1 MDNIDKYIKQ
11 HRQEFDVDFPNKQKL
26 WDNIEQSVTRK
37 KVIPLWK
44 NRWIQFA
51 AAAAALTGVMVLFLL
66 QHKQP
71 TNTICSI
78 DGVSKEFCRQVNT
91 YESDIQQKLSTSTR
105 MK

>member
-51 AAAAALTGVMVLFLL
+51 AAAA
-66 QHKQP
+66 
-71 TNTICSI
+71 IDRC
-78 DGVSKEFCRQVNT
+78 DGVIFIT
-91 YESDIQQKLSTSTR
+91 T
-105 MK
+105 